1 MRVTKSYIK
10 QLVKEELTKV
20 LNESAPTDDAK
31 KIMNYLKNV
40 YVLPDDEEHFNDLSS
55 HMGGFPPTFEELKA
69 KIERETGEPYAKVLS
84 FLKTMR
90 ADTYDRIDSEYL
102 GTHDKYGEVDG
113 TTKPYNWNKMGDKRD
128 YGRKN
133 RQRSARLARKRGV
146 GAAIKQGTLKETK
159 K

>member
-20 LNESAPTDDAK
+20 LNESAPTDSAK
-31 KIMNYLKNV
+31 KIMNYLKDV

-90 ADTYDRIDSEYL
+90 SDTYDRIDSEYL
-102 GTHDKYGEVDG
+102 GKHDQYD
-113 TTKPYNWNKMGDKRD
+113 TAKPFSYGDKSDPGDWKKKKRAAA
-128 YGRKN
+128 GR
-133 RQRSARLARKRGV
+133 RYGV
-146 GAAIKQGTLKETK
+146 GDAIKRGTLKETEK
-159 K
+159 